1 MASTTEKESS
11 LTHWD
16 NFGGN
21 PSTDSTAHIAFFV
34 ERDSGIKTW
43 EPQPQ
48 PFASQT
54 SIESETSLWES
65 EAFMILK
72 YFKVP
77 MSQKIRM
84 VLSGHCRPGWMY
96 FHSGSMSGTMLQFP
110 ALRFSGVPDFG
121 T

>member
-21 PSTDSTAHIAFFV
+21 PSTAHIAFCV

-65 EAFMILK
+65 EAFMSLK
-72 YFKVP
+72 YFFRADVAENQDGFVRTL
-77 MSQKIRM
+77 SAWLD
-84 VLSGHCRPGWMY
+84 VLP
-96 FHSGSMSGTMLQFP
+96 
-110 ALRFSGVPDFG
+110 
-121 T
+121 